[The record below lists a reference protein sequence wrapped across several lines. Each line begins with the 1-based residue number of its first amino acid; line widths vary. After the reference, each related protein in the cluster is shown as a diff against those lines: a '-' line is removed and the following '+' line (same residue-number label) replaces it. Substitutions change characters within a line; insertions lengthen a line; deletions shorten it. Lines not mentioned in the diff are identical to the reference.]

1 MKYLAGTLF
10 ISLLVIALISS
21 CDRTSSDR
29 ILAST
34 QENTSSVSSSSQ
46 SVGDG
51 RIKSNTAIHKIKE
64 NKIQAPF
71 IGKRTGTRIFQSHPE
86 DITSENYPEVIES
99 FVFPNAE
106 LKDVIKAM
114 STDMNINII
123 MDPTIANKKISIIS
137 YSPIT
142 VAEAYQAFLSALAV
156 HGLTVVPSGS
166 FLKVVS
172 KETALKSNIH
182 VHTKSTPLKT
192 DQFITQIIK
201 LKHISADSLEKKIKP
216 FIDSKSVQSMIFY
229 EPSDIVII
237 SDHGLN
243 IERFQKIIT
252 ALDIPTKEIM
262 FKVLPIKHA
271 GASDLSN
278 IISNLLSGSMPSST
292 YSTFGKRGRGRG
304 KYQIK
309 QDGIKIQSL
318 FHDERTNS
326 IIVMG
331 NKKGI
336 QKVENLVAQLDY
348 YKDPALAGGIFV
360 YKVKHGTAKELATT
374 LNAVIGKETSLRG
387 TASVGKRSRL
397 SRSSYRGRRSS
408 TLSALPSAR
417 SMQEVDTARSFKDVR
432 VIAESNTNS
441 LLIVSNK
448 YNYETILDI
457 LNKVDISRN
466 QVFIKTI
473 IMELNTDK
481 NKDWKIANYFFPKD
495 GKGLARMGYGLS
507 DLSDLTS
514 PSGATL
520 MFPLSL
526 ILDKSLTGISAK
538 QMTDINPLF
547 LGKAMPGTAKV
558 FSIPSLS
565 SFVQFL
571 QKNVGANILSTP
583 QVMALDHQEAIVTIN
598 ESIPVI
604 GTLLQFGSGAN
615 SVPGAN
621 INYKNVE
628 TALKI
633 TPHINPDVSSVR
645 LKIEQKIDSIIKEA
659 DLPAQVQDAAVSIK
673 KRTIKTH
680 IALKDRETAVL
691 GGLVKE
697 SNIKNESKVPLL
709 GDLPFIGWLFKNSK
723 TSRKKS
729 NLIVFI
735 TPRIIRSADE
745 HQVILNSKLKERM
758 NFIHRFVGDKDPYEH
773 TTKQMIQ
780 NNKEPLHQNKETLHQ
795 TGTMPDESVID
806 STEGIEYAE
815 EEEESAEEKDTKEV
829 VPSVDE
835 SSSLE
840 GNEGDIGTISP
851 PTQLNANEQKINIEQ
866 TSPTVTAEDSQKADE
881 ISSSTEEDKTGH
893 SEQQENFNN
902 DSDIKDSSG
911 EVEEHILFP
920 SSE

>member
-1 MKYLAGTLF
+1 MKYLAWM
-10 ISLLVIALISS
+10 LLIGLIVMALVSS

-34 QENTSSVSSSSQ
+34 QESTHSISSPGTSTSKKAKVKNNSITRKMEA
-46 SVGDG
+46 G
-51 RIKSNTAIHKIKE
+51 
-64 NKIQAPF
+64 KIQAPF
-71 IGKRTGTRIFQSHPE
+71 IGKYTGKRIFRSRPE
-86 DITSENYPEVIES
+86 DITPENYPEVIES
-99 FVFPNAE
+99 FVFPNAD

-156 HGLTVVPSGS
+156 QGLTVVPSGS

-172 KETALKSNIH
+172 KEAALKSNVH

-201 LKHISADSLEKKIKP
+201 LKHIGAASLEKKIKP

-229 EPSDIVII
+229 EPSDMVII

-252 ALDIPTKEIM
+252 ALDVPTKEVM
-262 FKVLPIKHA
+262 FKVIPIKHA
-271 GASDLSN
+271 GAKELSN
-278 IISNLLSGSMPSST
+278 IISNLLSGSMRSST
-292 YSTFGKRGRGRG
+292 YSGFGKRRSSGSG
-304 KYQIK
+304 YQIK

-336 QKVENLVAQLDY
+336 AKVENLVGQLDY

-360 YKVKHGTAKELATT
+360 YKVKHGTAKGLAKT
-374 LNAVIGKETSLRG
+374 LNAVIGKETALRG
-387 TASVGKRSRL
+387 TASTRGRSR
-397 SRSSYRGRRSS
+397 SNYRGRRAG
-408 TLSALPSAR
+408 TFSALPR
-417 SMQEVDTARSFKDVR
+417 VHSMQEVDTARSFKDVR
-432 VIAESNTNS
+432 IIAESNTNS

-481 NKDWKIANYFFPKD
+481 NRDWKIANYFFPKD

-507 DLSDLTS
+507 DLSDLTTAA
-514 PSGATL
+514 GATL
-520 MFPLSL
+520 MFPLSV
-526 ILDKSLTGISAK
+526 ILDKSLTGIPAN
-538 QMTDINPLF
+538 QITNINPLF
-547 LGKAMPGTAKV
+547 LGKTIPSNTKGAAKSAAQV
-558 FSIPSLS
+558 FPIPSLS

-598 ESIPVI
+598 ENIPVI
-604 GTLLQFGSGAN
+604 GTLLQYGSGVNA
-615 SVPGAN
+615 VPGAN
-621 INYKNVE
+621 INYKKVE

-645 LKIEQKIDSIIKEA
+645 LKIEQKIDSIIKKA
-659 DLPAQVQDAAVSIK
+659 DLPQRVQDAAVSIK
-673 KRTIKTH
+673 KRTIKTN

-697 SNIKNESKVPLL
+697 SNIKDESKVPLL
-709 GDLPFIGWLFKNSK
+709 GDVPFIGWLFKNSRVN
-723 TSRKKS
+723 RKKS

-735 TPRIIRSADE
+735 TPRIIRSAGE
-745 HQVILNSKLKERM
+745 HQAISNSKLKERM
-758 NFIHRFVGDKDPYEH
+758 EFIHRFVGDKDPYEY
-773 TTKQMIQ
+773 TTKQMMQ
-780 NNKEPLHQNKETLHQ
+780 QNKESLHP
-795 TGTMPDESVID
+795 TDTMPGKSMQESVK
-806 STEGIEYAE
+806 GE
-815 EEEESAEEKDTKEV
+815 EHVEEIREET
-829 VPSVDE
+829 VPPVDE
-835 SSSLE
+835 PSPLEEYEPTIENNNEDVKTTPSLAPL
-840 GNEGDIGTISP
+840 DSD
-851 PTQLNANEQKINIEQ
+851 EQKINVER
-866 TSPTVTAEDSQKADE
+866 TSPTT
-881 ISSSTEEDKTGH
+881 TEE
-893 SEQQENFNN
+893 NN
-902 DSDIKDSSG
+902 QTTDDMESTIKKESINNNNKKPEIPGSDVEDTSG

-920 SSE
+920 PTN

>member
-34 QENTSSVSSSSQ
+34 QENTSSVSSSTQ

-51 RIKSNTAIHKIKE
+51 RIKSNTATYNIKE
-64 NKIQAPF
+64 DKIQAPF

-123 MDPTIANKKISIIS
+123 MDPAIANKKISIIS

-172 KETALKSNIH
+172 KETALKSNIY

-229 EPSDIVII
+229 EPSDMVII

-262 FKVLPIKHA
+262 FKVIPIKHA
-271 GASDLSN
+271 GANDLSN
-278 IISNLLSGSMPSST
+278 IISSLLSGSMPSST
-292 YSTFGKRGRGRG
+292 YSTFGKRGRGRGRGRG

-336 QKVENLVAQLDY
+336 QKVGNLVEQLDY

-397 SRSSYRGRRSS
+397 SRSSYLGRRSGALS
-408 TLSALPSAR
+408 TLPSAH

-432 VIAESNTNS
+432 IIAESNTNS

-481 NKDWKIANYFFPKD
+481 NKNWKIANYFFPKD

-547 LGKAMPGTAKV
+547 LGKTMPPGAPKV

-598 ESIPVI
+598 ENIPVI

-659 DLPAQVQDAAVSIK
+659 NLPKQVQDAAVSIK

-709 GDLPFIGWLFKNSK
+709 GDLPFIGWLFKNSE

-780 NNKEPLHQNKETLHQ
+780 NNKEPLHQ

-806 STEGIEYAE
+806 STEGIEYVE

-829 VPSVDE
+829 VPSMDE

-902 DSDIKDSSG
+902 GSDTKDRSG
-911 EVEEHILFP
+911 EIEEHILFP
-920 SSE
+920 PSN

>member
-1 MKYLAGTLF
+1 MKYLAWMLF
-10 ISLLVIALISS
+10 VSLVVMFLISS
-21 CDRTSSDR
+21 CDRTSPDR

-34 QENTSSVSSSSQ
+34 QKSVSSVSSPGKLTSKRAK
-46 SVGDG
+46 VTDNIVT
-51 RIKSNTAIHKIKE
+51 RKIEAGKAQE
-64 NKIQAPF
+64 PF
-71 IGKRTGTRIFQSHPE
+71 IGKYTGKRIFRSRPE
-86 DITSENYPEVIES
+86 DITPENYPAVIES

-114 STDMNINII
+114 SADMNINII

-156 HGLTVVPSGS
+156 QGLTVVPSGS

-172 KETALKSNIH
+172 KEAALKSNAH

-201 LKHISADSLEKKIKP
+201 LKHISANSLEQKIKP

-229 EPSDIVII
+229 EPSDMVII

-252 ALDIPTKEIM
+252 ALDVPTKEVM
-262 FKVLPIKHA
+262 FKVIPIKHA
-271 GASDLSN
+271 GAKELSN
-278 IISNLLSGSMPSST
+278 IISNLLSGSMQSSV
-292 YSTFGKRGRGRG
+292 YPGFGKRRSSGS

-326 IIVMG
+326 IVVMG
-331 NKKGI
+331 NKNGI
-336 QKVENLVAQLDY
+336 RKVENLVEQLDY

-360 YKVKHGTAKELATT
+360 YKVKHGTAKELART
-374 LNAVIGKETSLRG
+374 LNAVIGKETVLRG
-387 TASVGKRSRL
+387 TASTRGRSR
-397 SRSSYRGRRSS
+397 SNYRGRRSGGFS
-408 TLSALPSAR
+408 SLPSVH
-417 SMQEVDTARSFKDVR
+417 SMKEVDTARSFKDVR
-432 VIAESNTNS
+432 IIAESNTNS

-514 PSGATL
+514 AAGATL
-520 MFPLSL
+520 MFPLSV
-526 ILDKSLTGISAK
+526 ILDKSLTGIPAK
-538 QMTDINPLF
+538 QITNINPLF
-547 LGKAMPGTAKV
+547 LGKAIPDAAKGAAQV
-558 FSIPSLS
+558 FPIPSLS

-571 QKNVGANILSTP
+571 QRNVGANILSTP

-598 ESIPVI
+598 ENIPVV
-604 GTLLQFGSGAN
+604 GTLLQYGAGVN

-621 INYKNVE
+621 INYKKVE

-645 LKIEQKIDSIIKEA
+645 LKIEQKIDSIIKGA
-659 DLPAQVQDAAVSIK
+659 DLPKQVQDAAVSIK
-673 KRTIKTH
+673 KRTIKTN

-697 SNIKNESKVPLL
+697 SNVKNESKVPLL
-709 GDLPFIGWLFKNSK
+709 GDVPFIGWLFKNSEVN
-723 TSRKKS
+723 RKKS

-735 TPRIIRSADE
+735 TPKIIRSADE
-745 HQVILNSKLKERM
+745 HQAILNSKLKERM
-758 NFIHRFVGDKDPYEH
+758 EFIHRFVGDKDPYEF
-773 TTKQMIQ
+773 TTKQMLQ
-780 NNKEPLHQNKETLHQ
+780 KNKESLD
-795 TGTMPDESVID
+795 TMPNESMQESV
-806 STEGIEYAE
+806 
-815 EEEESAEEKDTKEV
+815 KDTEYV
-829 VPSVDE
+829 E
-835 SSSLE
+835 E
-840 GNEGDIGTISP
+840 ATE
-851 PTQLNANEQKINIEQ
+851 EQKQETDSPVEEPPSEKYESTIKNNNDRPEMPDSDVED
-866 TSPTVTAEDSQKADE
+866 TSDE
-881 ISSSTEEDKTGH
+881 I
-893 SEQQENFNN
+893 
-902 DSDIKDSSG
+902 
-911 EVEEHILFP
+911 EEHILFP
-920 SSE
+920 PTN